1 VSSPSPRLALL
12 ALLAPLALAGCS
24 KPQENPAAVLAVV
37 KQRLLER
44 EARLGSYRFSGTVQ
58 DAGAEPIEFSFAH
71 RAPQR
76 MRGALLKPVSRVF
89 AWDGTQLYVQDD
101 AQKRLTTFK
110 DDLPPEKRA
119 GFLTETFSPF
129 TPEGF
134 RVPLL
139 LSTTRAR
146 RATHPRA
153 PEAVELSVQVQDGS
167 SGGLEMTYVLRWPAL
182 DFLGKRTRAADG
194 TTAEVR
200 VEEEHCDEALKLCVP
215 KRLTRWSGEQQ
226 VGSIQLAQV
235 ELNPS
240 LPNDSFT
247 LTAPEGYD
255 VQSRTLVEVTA
266 K

>member
-1 VSSPSPRLALL
+1 MSLRLPRARLL
-12 ALLAPLALAGCS
+12 ASLPLLALAGCTR
-24 KPQENPAAVLAVV
+24 PQEDPAALLASV
-37 KQRLLER
+37 KQHLLAR
-44 EARLGSYRFSGTVQ
+44 ESRLGSYRFSGTVQ

-76 MRGALLKPVSRVF
+76 MRGELHKPISRVF
-89 AWDGTQLYVQDD
+89 AWDGTQLAIQDD
-101 AQKRLTTFK
+101 GQKRLTTFK

-119 GFLTETFSPF
+119 GFLTETFAPF

-146 RATHPRA
+146 RASHPRA
-153 PEAVELSVQVQDGS
+153 PEAVELAVQVQDGS
-167 SGGLEMTYVLRWPAL
+167 STGLEMTYVLRWPTL

-194 TTAEVR
+194 SSAEVR
-200 VEEEHCDEALKLCVP
+200 VEEEHCEAQFKLCVP

-226 VGSIQLAQV
+226 VGTIQLTQV
-235 ELNPS
+235 ELNPA